1 VLAVLLS
8 FVSTWRRRTVTV
20 IPGWEDRM
28 ANFAALKERAFAR
41 VDAHRDALRDLSL
54 RIHGTPE
61 LRFAE
66 HRAAA
71 WLVEYLEQAGFT
83 VERGAYGLPT
93 AFAARIGSGAPQIAI
108 LCEYDALPGIGHA
121 CGHNII
127 ATAGAGAGAA
137 LAGLIGETGGSIVVL
152 GTPAEEGGG
161 GKILMARQGAFDGVD
176 VAMMVHPAGA
186 DLPAMNVLAISAVE
200 VEYRGRA
207 AHASVSP
214 HRGVNA
220 LDALVTAYNAIAQ
233 LRQHI
238 RPTERIHG
246 IITDGG
252 RAPNIVPEHA
262 AGVFYIRAASEQRLA
277 ALKERVTGCFRAG
290 ALATGAELTMRRI
303 DEDYSD
309 MLTNRPLAE
318 AYVANLTRLGRP
330 IGSLA
335 DIPAGVAGS
344 TDMGNVSKLVP
355 SIHPMIAAA
364 PPAVPLH
371 SVEFAAYAASEEGHG
386 AAVDGAK
393 GLAATAIDVLC
404 RPELRAA
411 IHAAFAAD
419 RALAGQP

>member
-1 VLAVLLS
+1 MPNL
-8 FVSTWRRRTVTV
+8 
-20 IPGWEDRM
+20 
-28 ANFAALKERAFAR
+28 AALKERAFAR
-41 VDAHRDALRDLSL
+41 VDAQRNALIDLSL
-54 RIHGTPE
+54 RIHRTPE

-66 HRAAA
+66 HRASA
-71 WLVEYLEQAGFT
+71 WLAEYLERAGFT

-93 AFAARIGSGAPQIAI
+93 AFAARLGSGEPRIAI

-176 VAMMVHPAGA
+176 AALMVHPAGV
-186 DLPAMNVLAISAVE
+186 DLAAMQVLAISAVE
-200 VEYRGRA
+200 VAYQGRA
-207 AHASVSP
+207 AHASASP

-252 RAPNIVPEHA
+252 QAPNVVPEHA
-262 AGVFYIRAASEQRLA
+262 AGVFYIRAATEKRLA

-290 ALATGAELTMRRI
+290 ALATGAELTMRRL

-309 MLTNRPLAE
+309 MLTNQPLAA
-318 AYVANLTRLGRP
+318 AYAANLGRLGRP
-330 IGSLA
+330 ICSSA
-335 DIPAGVAGS
+335 DAQVAVAGS

-364 PPAVPLH
+364 PPTVPLH
-371 SVEFAAYAASEEGHG
+371 SAEFAAYAASEHGHR
-386 AAVDGAK
+386 AIVDGAK

-404 RPELRAA
+404 LPELCAA
-411 IHAAFAAD
+411 IHAAFATD
-419 RALAGQP
+419 RRQTEALQPSS

>member
-1 VLAVLLS
+1 MPNL
-8 FVSTWRRRTVTV
+8 
-20 IPGWEDRM
+20 
-28 ANFAALKERAFAR
+28 AALKECAFAR
-41 VDAHRDALRDLSL
+41 IDANRNALLDLSR

-66 HRAAA
+66 HRAAG
-71 WLVEYLEQAGFT
+71 WLAEHLEGFGFT
-83 VERGAYGLPT
+83 VERGAFGLPT
-93 AFAARIGSGAPQIAI
+93 AFAGRLGSGSPRVAI

-137 LAGLIGETGGSIVVL
+137 LAGVIAETGGSVVVL

-176 VAMMVHPAGA
+176 VAMMVHPAGM
-186 DLPAMNVLAISAVE
+186 DLLAMNVLAISSVE

-207 AHASVSP
+207 AHASASP
-214 HRGVNA
+214 HQGVNA

-238 RPTERIHG
+238 RSSERIHG

-252 RAPNIVPEHA
+252 QAPNIVPEHA
-262 AGVFYIRAASEQRLA
+262 AGVFYVRAVTEKRLA
-277 ALKERVTGCFRAG
+277 ALKERVAGCFRAG
-290 ALATGAELTMRRI
+290 ALATGAELAMRTI

-309 MLTNRPLAE
+309 MLTNQPLAD
-318 AYVANLTRLGRP
+318 AYAANLERLGRTVR
-330 IGSLA
+330 GLS
-335 DIPAGVAGS
+335 DVPAAVVGS

-364 PPAVPLH
+364 PPTVPLH
-371 SVEFAAYAASEEGHG
+371 SVEFAAYAASEHGHR
-386 AAVDGAK
+386 AVVDGAK

-404 RPELRAA
+404 QPELRAA
-411 IHAAFAAD
+411 IRAAFAAD
-419 RALAGQP
+419 RARAQG

>member
-1 VLAVLLS
+1 MPNL
-8 FVSTWRRRTVTV
+8 
-20 IPGWEDRM
+20 D
-28 ANFAALKERAFAR
+28 ALKERAFAR
-41 VDAHRDALRDLSL
+41 VDSDREVLVDLSL
-54 RIHGTPE
+54 RIHRAPE

-66 HRAAA
+66 HQAAA
-71 WLVEYLEQAGFT
+71 WLVEYLEQAGFR

-93 AFAARIGSGAPQIAI
+93 AFVARLGRGAPRVAI

-137 LAGLIGETGGSIVVL
+137 LAGVIDQTGGSVVVL

-176 VAMMVHPAGA
+176 AAMMVHPAGM

-252 RAPNIVPEHA
+252 QAPNIVPEHA
-262 AGVFYIRAASEQRLA
+262 AGVFYIRAATDKRLA
-277 ALKERVTGCFRAG
+277 ALKERVMGCFRAG
-290 ALATGAELTMRRI
+290 ALATGAEVSVRRI

-309 MLTNRPLAE
+309 MLTNQPLAA
-318 AYVANLTRLGRP
+318 AYAANLARLGRTVSHP
-330 IGSLA
+330 EDA
-335 DIPAGVAGS
+335 PGVAGS

-364 PPAVPLH
+364 PVNVPLH
-371 SVEFAAYAASEEGHG
+371 SVEFAECAASTHGHR
-386 AAVDGAK
+386 AVIDGAK
-393 GLAATAIDVLC
+393 GLAATAIDFLC
-404 RPELRAA
+404 TPELRAA
-411 IHAAFAAD
+411 VGAAFAAD
-419 RALAGQP
+419 RAGAEH